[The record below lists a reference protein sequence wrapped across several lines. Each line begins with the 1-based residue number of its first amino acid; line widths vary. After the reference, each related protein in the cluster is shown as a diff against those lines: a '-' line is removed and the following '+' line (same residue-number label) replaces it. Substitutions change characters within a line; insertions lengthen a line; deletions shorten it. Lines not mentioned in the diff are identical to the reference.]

1 MIRGLCLASAALL
14 LATPAARAKSDLAP
28 GNYILYYATN
38 AANEEAMALLKV
50 EHKGGKDVAELVDAQ
65 GMELRDFAVDGK
77 KVSFVLDAF
86 GRKLAFDGTVSAK
99 DPKAAVG
106 TFGDDRLITRGR
118 LDPTEKEKLEQADR
132 FKTTKLPETLQKAQ
146 KLTNEVQRLRSQV
159 RQAQGDEAKAEMKKK
174 LEAAQKEADE
184 QAPALYRE
192 VLEKH
197 ADEPAVVDAALAAL
211 ANAEKSGTKSDEVAK
226 WLKAVDAFAAVYGPR
241 YQLEAVARCLDALAS
256 QKGYE
261 AVALESADALAKALP
276 ESASP
281 ARQSRILKTVRVAQV
296 KAGKADLAKQTEARL
311 ARVEEAMDKEYLALV
326 PPFKPAK
333 FQGRKEKSERV
344 AVMELFTGAQCPPCV
359 AADVAFDAL
368 LKSYA
373 PTDVVFL
380 QYHMHIPGPD
390 PLTNEDGE
398 ARWKYYGNLR
408 GTPSTLFNGKT
419 GAGGGGGMGQA
430 EGKFKAY
437 KGVLDPLLEAEA
449 PLSITGKATRQGDTV
464 GIAVDVAGAKGSA
477 DKKLRLRIALVEET
491 VKYVGGNGLR
501 FHHHVVR
508 AMPGGAEGAA
518 ITEEKL
524 AKKTEINLADLRK
537 ALAKYLDESAK
548 EREFPTPDR
557 PMDLRKLR
565 VVAFVQDDATK
576 EILQAVQL
584 DVPDGK

>member
-1 MIRGLCLASAALL
+1 MIRGLCLVSAALL
-14 LATPAARAKSDLAP
+14 VAAPAARAKSDIAP
-28 GNYILYYATN
+28 GNYILYYAPN
-38 AANEEAMALLKV
+38 AAGEQAMAMLKV

-65 GMELRDFAVDGK
+65 GMELRDFTVDGK
-77 KVSFVLDAF
+77 KVSFLIDAF
-86 GRKLAFDGTVSAK
+86 GRKLTFDGTVSEK
-99 DPKAAVG
+99 DPKAIVG

-132 FKTTKLPETLQKAQ
+132 FKTTKLPEPMQKAQ
-146 KLTNEVQRLRSQV
+146 KLTFEVQRLRNQV
-159 RQAQGDEAKAEMKKK
+159 RLAKDDEAKAEAKKK

-197 ADEPAVVDAALAAL
+197 ASEPAVVDAALAAL
-211 ANAEKSGTKSDEVAK
+211 PKAEKAGAKADEVTK
-226 WLKAVDAFAAVYGPR
+226 WLKAVDTFATAYGPR
-241 YQLEAVARCLDALAS
+241 YRLESVARCLDALAS

-276 ESASP
+276 ASASP
-281 ARQSRILKTVRVAQV
+281 ATQSRILKTVRVAQE

-311 ARVEEAMDKEYLALV
+311 AKVEEAMDKEYLATV

-333 FQGRKEKSERV
+333 FQGRKEQTGRV

-368 LKSYA
+368 LKSYT
-373 PTDVVFL
+373 PTDVIFL

-390 PLTNEDGE
+390 PLTNDDSE

-408 GTPSTLFNGKT
+408 GTPSTLFNGKSD
-419 GAGGGGGMGQA
+419 AGGGGGMGQA
-430 EGKFKAY
+430 EGKYKAY
-437 KGVLDPLLEAEA
+437 MTVLNPLLETEA
-449 PLSITGKATRQGDTV
+449 TLNITGSTTRQGDTV
-464 GIAVDVAGAKGSA
+464 GIAVDVTGAKGAA

-508 AMPGGAEGAA
+508 TMPGGAEGAA
-518 ITEEKL
+518 ITEDKL
-524 AKKTEINLADLRK
+524 AKKAEVNLAELRK
-537 ALAKYLDESAK
+537 TLAKYLDESAK
-548 EREFPTPDR
+548 EREFPNSDR

-584 DVPDGK
+584 DVPGGK